1 MKIIRKVR
9 AFLRLNRTLK
19 LLLIEAFIYLAW
31 ARYLK
36 SIPFSKVAP
45 FLGDKMEETKYDPY
59 SINKEMLRDVSKAI
73 HMMSRYAFWESECL
87 VKALAGMKM
96 LERRRI
102 ESTLY
107 LGTAKDKSGAFVAH
121 AWLRSGS
128 YYISGSEVM
137 EMFTVVTTFAKKVA

>member
-9 AFLRLNRTLK
+9 AFFKLKKTMK

-45 FLGDKMEETKYDPY
+45 SLGDKMEETTYTPY
-59 SINKEMLRDVSKAI
+59 LSNKEILRNVSKAI
-73 HMMSRYAFWESECL
+73 HMMSRYAFWETECL

-96 LERRRI
+96 LEKRNI
-102 ESTLY
+102 EST
-107 LGTAKDKSGAFVAH
+107 
-121 AWLRSGS
+121 
-128 YYISGSEVM
+128 
-137 EMFTVVTTFAKKVA
+137 